1 MRKTGAFIAV
11 LLAATLTGCA
21 GTLPFLS
28 TGPRGDAIP
37 VGALS
42 CADEFGTSDPEVVAG
57 SVPDDFVPVAFYRC
71 EAFATETDAEGT
83 WAGSR
88 IERFEGD
95 LSALLAALAEPDDPP
110 SLGACTADMWIG
122 PELWLADA
130 EGRYVRAPYPSTGCA
145 KPRPDVLERIEE
157 AVAALVLVESRFQ
170 RGSLIESAAAT
181 TAGCATTASILV
193 LAQTLPGV
201 DLDRVPIDPESGR
214 TDVPEVSV
222 TAVPVPPPP
231 LPSAD
236 EVTGIRVCRYAPA
249 PLPADGAVVSIQGLL
264 SFAGAGDLD
273 REGAAR
279 ALALIDEAGPTGTCE
294 VEATSTVVLH
304 PLPETQGGATVTVEL
319 DGCRRVVGPDLRA
332 TVAPEELL
340 ALLAP

>member
-21 GTLPFLS
+21 GALPFLS
-28 TGPRGDAIP
+28 GEPRADAVPIDELRCGD
-37 VGALS
+37 G
-42 CADEFGTSDPEVVAG
+42 FGTPDPDVVAG
-57 SVPDDFVPVAFYRC
+57 SVPEDFVPVAFYRC
-71 EAFATETDAEGT
+71 EAFATETDAEGI

-122 PELWLADA
+122 PELWFADA
-130 EGRYVRAPYPSTGCA
+130 EGRYVRTPYPSTGCA
-145 KPRPDVLERIEE
+145 KPRPDVLDRVEE
-157 AVAALVLVESRFQ
+157 AVAALALVESRFQ

-181 TAGCATTASILV
+181 AAACASTAGLLV
-193 LAQTLPGV
+193 LIETLPGV
-201 DLDRVPIDPESGR
+201 DVGTVP
-214 TDVPEVSV
+214 DVPEVGV

-236 EVTGIRVCRYAPA
+236 EGTAMRVCRYASA
-249 PLPADGAVVSIQGLL
+249 PLSAEGVVASIQGSLP
-264 SFAGAGDLD
+264 FAGVDELD
-273 REGAAR
+273 REQAAH
-279 ALALIDEAGPTGTCE
+279 ALTLIGEAGPAGTCE

-304 PLPETQGGATVTVEL
+304 PLPAAQTGATVTVEL

-332 TVAPEELL
+332 AAAPEELL

>member
-11 LLAATLTGCA
+11 LLAAVLTGCTGA
-21 GTLPFLS
+21 LPFLS

-37 VGALS
+37 VGELS
-42 CADEFGTSDPEVVAG
+42 CADEFGASDPEVVAG

-110 SLGACTADMWIG
+110 SLGPCTADMWIG

-130 EGRYVRAPYPSTGCA
+130 EGNYVRAPYPSTGCA
-145 KPRPDVLERIEE
+145 KPRPDVLERIQ
-157 AVAALVLVESRFQ
+157 AAIAALALVESRFQ

-181 TAGCATTASILV
+181 AAGCATTASILV
-193 LAQTLPGV
+193 LVQTLPGV
-201 DLDRVPIDPESGR
+201 HVDRVPI
-214 TDVPEVSV
+214 VPEAGKADIPQVGV
-222 TAVPVPPPP
+222 TAVPVPQPP

-236 EVTGIRVCRYAPA
+236 EVTGMRVCRYAPA
-249 PLPADGAVVSIQGLL
+249 PLPAEGTVLSIRGVLP
-264 SFAGAGDLD
+264 FAGVDALD
-273 REGAAR
+273 REQAAQ
-279 ALALIDEAGPTGTCE
+279 ALAFIGEADPAGVCE
-294 VEATSTVVLH
+294 VEAASTVVLH

-332 TVAPEELL
+332 AVAPEELL

>member
-1 MRKTGAFIAV
+1 MRKTGAFIAL

-21 GTLPFLS
+21 GALPFVS
-28 TGPRGDAIP
+28 GEPRGDAVP
-37 VGALS
+37 VDELR
-42 CADEFGTSDPEVVAG
+42 CADEFGTSDPDVVAG

-130 EGRYVRAPYPSTGCA
+130 EGRYVRALYPSTGCA
-145 KPRPDVLERIEE
+145 KPRPDVLERIE
-157 AVAALVLVESRFQ
+157 AAIAALARVESRFQ
-170 RGSLIESAAAT
+170 RGSLIESAEAT
-181 TAGCATTASILV
+181 AAGCATTAGILV

-201 DLDRVPIDPESGR
+201 DIDHDRVL
-214 TDVPEVSV
+214 PEVGA
-222 TAVPVPPPP
+222 TAVPVPLPP

-236 EVTGIRVCRYAPA
+236 EVMGMRVCRYAPA
-249 PLPADGAVVSIQGLL
+249 PLPAEGTVLSIQGVLP
-264 SFAGAGDLD
+264 FAGIDDLD

-279 ALALIDEAGPTGTCE
+279 VLALIDEAVPAGTCE
-294 VEATSTVVLH
+294 AEAASTVVLH
-304 PLPETQGGATVTVEL
+304 PLPETQTGATVTVEL
-319 DGCRRVVGPDLRA
+319 DGCRRVVGPDLLA
-332 TVAPEELL
+332 AAAPAELL
-340 ALLAP
+340 DLLAP

>member
-1 MRKTGAFIAV
+1 MRKSGAFIAV

-21 GTLPFLS
+21 GALPFLS

-37 VGALS
+37 VGEMS
-42 CADEFGTSDPEVVAG
+42 CADEFGTPDPDVVAG
-57 SVPDDFVPVAFYRC
+57 SVPDGFVPVAFYRC
-71 EAFATETDAEGT
+71 EAFATETDAEGI

-95 LSALLAALAEPDDPP
+95 LSELLAALAEPDDPP

-130 EGRYVRAPYPSTGCA
+130 EGRYVRAPYPSNGCA

-157 AVAALVLVESRFQ
+157 AVAALALVESRFQ
-170 RGSLIESAAAT
+170 RGSLIESAEAT
-181 TAGCATTASILV
+181 AAGCASTASLLV
-193 LAQTLPGV
+193 VAQTLPRV
-201 DLDRVPIDPESGR
+201 DIDHDRVLPEAGA
-214 TDVPEVSV
+214 
-222 TAVPVPPPP
+222 TAVPVPLPP

-236 EVTGIRVCRYAPA
+236 EVTGMRVCRYAPA
-249 PLPADGAVVSIQGLL
+249 SLPADGAVVSIQGVLPY
-264 SFAGAGDLD
+264 AGVDDLD

-279 ALALIDEAGPTGTCE
+279 VLALIGEAGPAGTCE

-304 PLPETQGGATVTVEL
+304 PLPMAPGGPTATVEL

-332 TVAPEELL
+332 AVAPEELL

>member
-11 LLAATLTGCA
+11 LLAAVLTGCA
-21 GTLPFLS
+21 GSLPFVS
-28 TGPRGDAIP
+28 GEPRGDAVPI
-37 VGALS
+37 
-42 CADEFGTSDPEVVAG
+42 DELRCGDGFGGVDPDVVAG
-57 SVPDDFVPVAFYRC
+57 SVPDDFAPVALYRC

-130 EGRYVRAPYPSTGCA
+130 EGHYVRAPYPSTGCA
-145 KPRPDVLERIEE
+145 KPRPDVLERVQAAI
-157 AVAALVLVESRFQ
+157 AALALVESRFQ

-181 TAGCATTASILV
+181 AAGCATTASVLV
-193 LAQTLPGV
+193 LVQTLPGV
-201 DLDRVPIDPESGR
+201 DVDRVPIVPESGKA
-214 TDVPEVSV
+214 DVPEVGA

-236 EVTGIRVCRYAPA
+236 EVTGMRVCRYTPA
-249 PLPADGAVVSIQGLL
+249 PLPAEGTVLSISGVLP
-264 SFAGAGDLD
+264 FAGVDALD
-273 REGAAR
+273 REQAAQ
-279 ALALIDEAGPTGTCE
+279 ALAFIGEAGPAGTCE

-304 PLPETQGGATVTVEL
+304 PLPETQTRATVTVEL
-319 DGCRRVVGPDLRA
+319 DGCGRVVGPDLRA
-332 TVAPEELL
+332 TAAPDELL